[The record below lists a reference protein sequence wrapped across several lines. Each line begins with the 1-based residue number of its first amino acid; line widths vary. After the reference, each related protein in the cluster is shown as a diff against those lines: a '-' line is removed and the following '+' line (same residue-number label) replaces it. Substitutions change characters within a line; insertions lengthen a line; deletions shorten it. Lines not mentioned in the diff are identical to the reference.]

1 MNLKSAIIVLVKGQ
15 SQEEEEKAENSRAS
29 LVRAKDLPAFA
40 CLWIYVCDLTDLVGA
55 LSGEV
60 NRPKP
65 GANVLVGVWERLIRT
80 RSKRL

>member
-1 MNLKSAIIVLVKGQ
+1 ML
-15 SQEEEEKAENSRAS
+15 
-29 LVRAKDLPAFA
+29 
-40 CLWIYVCDLTDLVGA
+40 CLCVCVCVCVCDLTDLAGA

>member
-1 MNLKSAIIVLVKGQ
+1 MHEHREDVQRSSQRNATVEKRKRNQRISA
-15 SQEEEEKAENSRAS
+15 
-29 LVRAKDLPAFA
+29 P
-40 CLWIYVCDLTDLVGA
+40 LWSEMKKIMPVFLAWA

-80 RSKRL
+80 RSKRF